1 MAGHGNSTRAI
12 LYALAA
18 NAGIFLVKAVAAV
31 LTRSGAMLAEAVHS
45 LADCGNQGLLLL
57 GMKRAKLPPTPDYP
71 LGYGKEVYFWS
82 FLVALM
88 LFSVGGTYSLYEGIH
103 KLLHPEPLA
112 KPWLGVGVLVLSLAL
127 EGWSLAAC
135 LQEVRRERAEGQSL
149 WAWFRESRN
158 SEMIVVF
165 GEQVAAMLGLLLALA
180 ALGLTM
186 ATGDVTYD
194 AIGTLGI
201 GVLLIVVAI
210 FVAIEVKA
218 LLIGQSVAPAR
229 REAIHGFL
237 AARPEIRE
245 LYNVITL
252 QMGPDV
258 MVAVHA
264 RLDLGQSAGML
275 VSQVNAIEAGLRA
288 AHPDIRWMFFEAD
301 DSP

>member
-1 MAGHGNSTRAI
+1 
-12 LYALAA
+12 
-18 NAGIFLVKAVAAV
+18 VAV
-31 LTRSGAMLAEAVHS
+31 
-45 LADCGNQGLLLL
+45 
-57 GMKRAKLPPTPDYP
+57 
-71 LGYGKEVYFWS
+71 
-82 FLVALM
+82 
-88 LFSVGGTYSLYEGIH
+88 
-103 KLLHPEPLA
+103 
-112 KPWLGVGVLVLSLAL
+112 
-127 EGWSLAAC
+127 
-135 LQEVRRERAEGQSL
+135 
-149 WAWFRESRN
+149 
-158 SEMIVVF
+158 
-165 GEQVAAMLGLLLALA
+165 
-180 ALGLTM
+180 
-186 ATGDVTYD
+186 
-194 AIGTLGI
+194 
-201 GVLLIVVAI
+201 